1 MEQVK
6 TAVAVN
12 NLSKKFKGFTLDI
25 PCLKIPQGFATALI
39 GENGAGKTTLL
50 NALAGVRLDY
60 KGNMEFFGQW
70 DDKER
75 ENADCPVK
83 EMIGYVGSNNYYLPQ
98 WTVKQVEEI
107 TDLLYQNFDCNKF
120 ENYIQQLQVAT
131 KDNKGKG
138 KKVNDLSDGNRMKL
152 MLSGAFCQ
160 RDTDADSG
168 RTGIP
173 AGSFDA

>member
-60 KGNMEFFGQW
+60 KGTWSF
-70 DDKER
+70 
-75 ENADCPVK
+75 
-83 EMIGYVGSNNYYLPQ
+83 S
-98 WTVKQVEEI
+98 
-107 TDLLYQNFDCNKF
+107 
-120 ENYIQQLQVAT
+120 
-131 KDNKGKG
+131 
-138 KKVNDLSDGNRMKL
+138 
-152 MLSGAFCQ
+152 
-160 RDTDADSG
+160 DSG
-168 RTGIP
+168 MIRSVKMPI
-173 AGSFDA
+173 ALSRR